1 MLTENLSI
9 NNSDYISFYIND
21 SVVEVLASQ
30 AEELRLLPGVDGNW
44 VQINLDDDSGEGTT
58 LTTSILEA
66 MRRIN
71 LEEEG
76 IPEDVLTEDGLSACI
91 SRFERAY
98 EIIDSINQSKPN
110 NSYDFYKDGTGSF
123 EDETFLYDLRKYLT
137 AVENFKTDLSGA
149 FQSSPFSVFLSLRP
163 DIISSEYN
171 VFTNVEA
178 YAEFL
183 NRYKIEAS
191 FNSLTYALSGLNVNV
206 IQKIVSDD
214 FDTIED
220 DLAFSISE
228 GLSNFKNVPSIKN
241 TSDDYIKSNH
251 SDGSVDAIK
260 FSYNINSGKS
270 NYLTLNSKYGSQLG
284 KLLFD
289 SNYWGNLKQKFLG
302 DLPNHLRMFNSQW
315 DSTLVFWT
323 KFNSSTDTDRVA
335 ILSFTSGANNK
346 FRFSIKPFSY
356 ASVSMNND
364 SEGDSIGNISSAEL
378 KNPIFGNDD
387 SKVGDRYSWVM
398 WSIKFDNS
406 TKYFEKGENDGPDF
420 RHYIGLNVT
429 TYTFEENNN
438 INGYNIVRHNLNVI
452 PMDDDTSE
460 SSMDI
465 TRFKEPDYVWEP
477 FESNPLSGITGISS
491 EYYNSQ
497 FDNFSINIGFSK
509 EPSINGSNTYYYD
522 GFFRNLT
529 FFKGHLTSYEE
540 SALFRLG
547 ILNNYEWTSD
557 YENEQLAELINT
569 GTFFLGLVSIY
580 DSNNINIINCESKY
594 DGITYKIEKNE

>member
-76 IPEDVLTEDGLSACI
+76 IPEDGLSACI

-260 FSYNINSGKS
+260 FSYNI
-270 NYLTLNSKYGSQLG
+270 
-284 KLLFD
+284 
-289 SNYWGNLKQKFLG
+289 
-302 DLPNHLRMFNSQW
+302 
-315 DSTLVFWT
+315 
-323 KFNSSTDTDRVA
+323 
-335 ILSFTSGANNK
+335 
-346 FRFSIKPFSY
+346 
-356 ASVSMNND
+356 
-364 SEGDSIGNISSAEL
+364 
-378 KNPIFGNDD
+378 
-387 SKVGDRYSWVM
+387 
-398 WSIKFDNS
+398 
-406 TKYFEKGENDGPDF
+406 
-420 RHYIGLNVT
+420 
-429 TYTFEENNN
+429 
-438 INGYNIVRHNLNVI
+438 
-452 PMDDDTSE
+452 
-460 SSMDI
+460 
-465 TRFKEPDYVWEP
+465 
-477 FESNPLSGITGISS
+477 
-491 EYYNSQ
+491 
-497 FDNFSINIGFSK
+497 
-509 EPSINGSNTYYYD
+509 
-522 GFFRNLT
+522 
-529 FFKGHLTSYEE
+529 
-540 SALFRLG
+540 
-547 ILNNYEWTSD
+547 
-557 YENEQLAELINT
+557 
-569 GTFFLGLVSIY
+569 
-580 DSNNINIINCESKY
+580 
-594 DGITYKIEKNE
+594 